1 MTLLDAGSDFH
12 QAVDLP
18 LPYRIFLLLGL
29 GILGWATNL
38 HGLEALDVDVV
49 AALDLRPDDA
59 ASHVRLP
66 LSARDHPAS
75 AARSIIRATYHVFL
89 AYSAFCVGSWMMY
102 RLGTKGDP
110 LLVDT
115 YGHVPLLTGIAL
127 VFLVWCPYDFFF
139 KAERDKFVHAIRRCL
154 FSSLNTPVLFSDVIF
169 ADIGTSYAKVF
180 GDVWLSLCMLF
191 PGNTMLSP
199 PIAEG
204 AARWILPAI
213 MSFPYFVRFRQC
225 LIEYNLPQNDSRRPF
240 FNAVKYATSF
250 PVIFLSAAQRVP
262 TANQVSLEDGQAPVS
277 TDSWHGDHQI
287 FKLWLL
293 AVFVNSAYSFWWDI
307 TNDWGFDLLR
317 PAATSTRQ
325 PAKRLLLPLLHSRT
339 PLLTRE
345 NSLESQSSTESEP
358 SHRRSYSNGNIMHRP
373 SMSISMSD
381 VPKSLRK
388 SYPYGLRPILLYPL
402 TVYPLLIFLNLV
414 LRMSWSVKL
423 SSHLHS
429 ARDGSMAIFWLEV
442 AELVR
447 RWLWVFIRVEWEMV
461 KRMQAAPLHTGKIEV
476 DGISG
481 DEAVSFEVLM
491 PEVVAQSQVL
501 PDA

>member
-1 MTLLDAGSDFH
+1 MTLLDAGTDFH

-59 ASHVRLP
+59 ASH
-66 LSARDHPAS
+66 
-75 AARSIIRATYHVFL
+75 
-89 AYSAFCVGSWMMY
+89 
-102 RLGTKGDP
+102 GDP

-127 VFLVWCPYDFFF
+127 VFLVWCP
-139 KAERDKFVHAIRRCL
+139 AERDKFVHAIRRCL
-154 FSSLNTPVLFSDVIF
+154 FSSLNTPVLFR
-169 ADIGTSYAKVF
+169 T
-180 GDVWLSLCMLF
+180 
-191 PGNTMLSP
+191 
-199 PIAEG
+199 
-204 AARWILPAI
+204 
-213 MSFPYFVRFRQC
+213 FPYFVRFRQC

-250 PVIFLSAAQRVP
+250 PVIFLSAAQRVVP

-358 SHRRSYSNGNIMHRP
+358 SHRRP

-414 LRMSWSVKL
+414 LRMSWS
-423 SSHLHS
+423 
-429 ARDGSMAIFWLEV
+429 RDGSMAIFWLEV

-491 PEVVAQSQVL
+491 PEVVQVL